1 MNDLATRN
9 VFTTGTAGG
18 GTVTSIAPTFNK
30 YELTE
35 NEYGDTKKDRSE
47 HLFAVKYS
55 NRPVVNYQGSKIINL
70 CLSCVYILFYQK
82 EIVYIGESKNPN
94 ARIGCHI
101 KDKVFD
107 GYRILPTNR
116 RKYWEKIL
124 IKRYAPKYNKHKD
137 YIDLPTTE
145 EEKTY
150 LSLLKKHDGSM
161 DLFVNNLSKK
171 LKKWKK
177 NFFKDI
183 KQRNQNHKI
192 IRTINKKRRKYK

>member
-1 MNDLATRN
+1 MNDLIIKQFLEKNFKNITATRN

-18 GTVTSIAPTFNK
+18 GTVTSIAPNLAEVKESFNE
-30 YELTE
+30 YALTE

-70 CLSCVYILFYQK
+70 CLSGVYLLFCDK

-124 IKRYAPKYNKHKD
+124 IKKYTPKYNKHK
-137 YIDLPTTE
+137 
-145 EEKTY
+145 
-150 LSLLKKHDGSM
+150 
-161 DLFVNNLSKK
+161 N
-171 LKKWKK
+171 
-177 NFFKDI
+177 
-183 KQRNQNHKI
+183 
-192 IRTINKKRRKYK
+192 